1 MSRSHGLS
9 GGQDN
14 GMAGIGSYTDYLRDI
29 HSSDMNQAIIASKN
43 LLAVA
48 EATQVPVTF
57 AGGACETVIVAVWEV
72 TAD

>member
-1 MSRSHGLS
+1 
-9 GGQDN
+9 
-14 GMAGIGSYTDYLRDI
+14 MAGIGSYTDFLRDI

-57 AGGACETVIVAVWEV
+57 AGGACK
-72 TAD
+72 TAPWQPGESLPSDFPVCASGLLQSL